1 MKKSVLVS
9 ASLLATL
16 AGQASAQFTVD
27 GLRSGPEP
35 YTQVWVNNQPTSYG
49 DSEPF
54 IGVSGNPEDAVNGM
68 EFRIPLASLGV
79 TSATGL
85 KFNAVF
91 GNGAN
96 LSNQIIAADGLP
108 PNSAALGSGRNV
120 NFATIAGNQFVTLS
134 ATVAAP
140 VATAPAM
147 DGVLDGG
154 QINGVGGVYENHRVA
169 LNSNYTS
176 LAGSE
181 INGTFAVVH
190 DNGTAGD
197 GSDDVLYIFVAGNA
211 NDFNR
216 IAIFFDAIAG
226 GQNRLLFGN
235 ANWGFGFVPGI
246 SASSAAAT
254 DGLRF
259 DAGFEPEGM
268 IIFNAGG
275 GPQTGYSDW
284 VTLPTGTPDGLGGI
298 TGAGSAG
305 TYLGSTLPSGGGLL
319 SGGTNSINLQI
330 SFNNLNTGGV
340 SNTPAGLV
348 SPDHVKAFGSELD
361 NVWAYVDAPNDRL
374 HLFVAGNLE
383 NNFNSLV
390 MFFDVNATDGQNQL
404 KGVADLV
411 PNPFLDANNGLNR
424 MGNGGNNAVGAGTG
438 LRFEPGFTADYV
450 VRLGNDATQIYANAV
465 VIRSGGRQEL
475 GGYQTEFTAYSGG
488 DRLTNEPIT
497 FPGTFAECQPFSSA
511 TDPSET
517 NSSPR
522 FANANNDLT
531 LSPCDVNNQI
541 AGAVLSNG
549 YLVVGLD
556 NSNAAGVTGDGAAVP
571 SVSGAA
577 AVASGAEFSLKLS
590 ELGWNGTDPIKV
602 TGFISSGDYGNVSN
616 QIFGGIDGGFL
627 VGNLGESSAL
637 DLTAVPGV
645 QELVLSGTGG
655 PVCDTIDFNNDGL
668 FPDTMDIDDF
678 LSVFSGGSCSNDPNC
693 GDIDYNNDGL
703 FPDTLDIDALLSV
716 FSGGPCLV

>member
-54 IGVSGNPEDAVNGM
+54 IGVSGNPEDAVNGI
-68 EFRIPLASLGV
+68 EIAIPFAALGI
-79 TSATGL
+79 TSGAGGL
-85 KFNAVF
+85 KLNAVL
-91 GNGAN
+91 GNGSN
-96 LSNQIIAADGLP
+96 LSNQVIAADGLP
-108 PNSAALGSGRNV
+108 ANSAALGAGNAV
-120 NFATIAGNQFVTLS
+120 NFTTIAGNQFVSLS
-134 ATVAAP
+134 AAQLTP
-140 VATAPAM
+140 VATAPVM

-154 QINGVGGVYENHRVA
+154 QINGVGGVYENRRVA

-176 LAGSE
+176 LGGSE
-181 INGTFAVVH
+181 INGTFAVVY
-190 DNGTAGD
+190 DNATPGD
-197 GSDDVLYIFVAGNA
+197 TSDDILHLFITGNNA
-211 NDFNR
+211 NFNR
-216 IAIFFDAIAG
+216 LAIFLDAVAG
-226 GQNRLLFGN
+226 GQNRLLNGN

-246 SASSAAAT
+246 SASSPTAT
-254 DGLRF
+254 NGLTF
-259 DAGFEPEGM
+259 DAGFEPEAM
-268 IIFNAGG
+268 IIFNSDTA
-275 GPQTGYSDW
+275 TGYTDW
-284 VTLPTGTPDGLGGI
+284 VTIPTGTPDGLGGI
-298 TGAGSAG
+298 TGVGSAG
-305 TYLGSTLPSGGGLL
+305 TYLGSTGASGPGTLAGGNNAI
-319 SGGTNSINLQI
+319 GLQV

-340 SNTPAGLV
+340 SNTPAGLI
-348 SPDHVKAFGSELD
+348 SPDHVNAFGSELD
-361 NVWAYVDAPNDRL
+361 NVWAFVDAPNDRL
-374 HLFVAGNLE
+374 HLFVGGNLE

-488 DRLTNEPIT
+488 DRATNEPIT

-541 AGAVLSNG
+541 AGAVLSSG
-549 YLVVGLD
+549 YLVVALD

-602 TGFISSGDYGNVSN
+602 TGFIGSGDYGNVSN
-616 QIFGGIDGGFL
+616 QIFGGIDGGFF

-645 QELVLSGTGG
+645 QELILSGTGG

-678 LSVFSGGSCSNDPNC
+678 LSVFSGGPCSNDPNC

-703 FPDTLDIDALLSV
+703 
-716 FSGGPCLV
+716 